1 MAWNTKHLNRPIR
14 RGVWMAYGCVVNTSR
29 FVVMSQPQSIV
40 SPNLRRK
47 NIAPVLIWCG
57 FYVTVYSATN
67 DLISS
72 IVSKNGRKVCG
83 GKINERRNE
92 NKTKN
97 NPNNEFGNVIRHI
110 DTHANNDGD
119 SMQWMEETA
128 INLFNNVE
136 MWIRWCVWVVNADE
150 WIAWKSIVWCYYVWG
165 VWNLFPM

>member
-1 MAWNTKHLNRPIR
+1 M
-14 RGVWMAYGCVVNTSR
+14 
-29 FVVMSQPQSIV
+29 
-40 SPNLRRK
+40 
-47 NIAPVLIWCG
+47 
-57 FYVTVYSATN
+57 TVYSATN

-128 INLFNNVE
+128 INLF
-136 MWIRWCVWVVNADE
+136 RCE
-150 WIAWKSIVWCYYVWG
+150 WGGACE
-165 VWNLFPM
+165 L